1 MKLIR
6 FLLFPFAILY
16 RLIMALRNL
25 FYDEGIFNSTS
36 FDIPVIAVGNLNMG
50 GTGKSPQI
58 EYLIRLL
65 QTNKKVAVLSR
76 GYKRKTSGFVLI
88 NETHS
93 VLDVGDE
100 PLQFYKKFP
109 NIHVAVDAN
118 RVNGIERLKR
128 EVNPDII
135 LLDDA
140 FQHRK
145 VKADFYVLL
154 TKYGD
159 LFTRDYVL
167 PRGNL
172 RESRKGAKRAD
183 LVIVTKCPKD
193 LSFEAQEH
201 IKRKIA
207 KYSDKPIFF
216 SGISYDNEIKGTT
229 KVSASELKDHE
240 LIVVTGIANPKPF
253 LDHLSALDCTFEHFN
268 YPDHH
273 NFSKEDIRQIKN
285 AYNGIQSVE
294 KILLTT
300 EKDYMRLSEHVTALS
315 YLEIKSVFLSGKEDF
330 DKSILEVASPS
341 LPQVSVDLLDQTED

>member
-16 RLIMALRNL
+16 GLIMRFRNL
-25 FYDEGIFNSTS
+25 FFEKGILESTS

-65 QTNKKVAVLSR
+65 QGEKKIAVLSR
-76 GYKRKTSGFVLI
+76 GYKRKTKGYVLI

-100 PLQFYKKFP
+100 PLQFFKKFP

-118 RVNGIERLKR
+118 RVNGIQRLTK

-159 LFTRDYVL
+159 LFTKDYVL

-172 RESRKGAKRAD
+172 RESRIGAKRAD
-183 LVIVTKCPKD
+183 LIVVTKCPQD
-193 LSFEAQEH
+193 LSSAQKEN
-201 IKRKIA
+201 IQRKIQ
-207 KYSDKPIFF
+207 KYSDQPIFF
-216 SGISYDNEIKGTT
+216 SAISYESETKGTT
-229 KVSASELKDHE
+229 KLPVEDLKHHE
-240 LIVVTGIANPKPF
+240 VLLVTGIANPKPMI
-253 LDHLSALDCTFEHFN
+253 DHLEDLECSFEHLS

-273 NFSKEDIRQIKN
+273 NFSKQDLISIKN
-285 AYNGIQSVE
+285 SFNKILSRE

-300 EKDYMRLSEHVTALS
+300 EKDYMRLYHRIDELS
-315 YLEIKSVFLSGKEDF
+315 YLEIRSEFLSGKDEF
-330 DKSILEVASPS
+330 DNAIL
-341 LPQVSVDLLDQTED
+341 SVVNS

>member
-16 RLIMALRNL
+16 GLIMRFRNL
-25 FYDEGIFNSTS
+25 FYEQGILKSTS

-65 QTNKKVAVLSR
+65 REDKKIAVLSR
-76 GYKRKTSGFVLI
+76 GYKRKTSGFILI

-100 PLQFYKKFP
+100 PLQFFQKFP
-109 NIHVAVDAN
+109 DIHVAVDAN
-118 RVNGIERLKR
+118 RVNGIQRLQK
-128 EVNPDII
+128 EVNPDVI

-172 RESRKGAKRAD
+172 REGRRGARRAD
-183 LVIVTKCPKD
+183 LTVVTKCPKD
-193 LSFEAQEH
+193 LNSSQKDY
-201 IKRKIA
+201 IKRRIQ
-207 KYSDKPIFF
+207 KYSDQPVLF
-216 SGISYDNEIKGTT
+216 STISYESETKGTI
-229 KVSASELKDHE
+229 KLRVEDLKHHE
-240 LIVVTGIANPKPF
+240 VLLVTGIANPKPF
-253 LDHLSALDCTFEHFN
+253 LEYLKDNDCSFEHMNF
-268 YPDHH
+268 PDHH
-273 NFSKEDIRQIKN
+273 NFSKEDIRRIKN
-285 AYNGIQSVE
+285 RFSGFQTVE

-300 EKDYMRLSEHVTALS
+300 EKDYMRLVDRVQELS
-315 YLEIKSVFLSGKEDF
+315 YLEIRSEFLSDKELF
-330 DKSILEVASPS
+330 DQAILEVANS
-341 LPQVSVDLLDQTED
+341 